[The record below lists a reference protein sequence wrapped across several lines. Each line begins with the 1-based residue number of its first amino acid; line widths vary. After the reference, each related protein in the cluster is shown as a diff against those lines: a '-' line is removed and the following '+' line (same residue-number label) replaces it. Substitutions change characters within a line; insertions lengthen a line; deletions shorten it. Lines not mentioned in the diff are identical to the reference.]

1 MANDQNETLEGEKA
15 FNVGWHFSMIIV
27 LFAVD
32 YKLRYRFE
40 LIWYAFLF
48 ILYRFFF
55 MNFWTISDQDANF
68 NRCLCTN
75 RSIPNLLYS
84 FDKPRRWFTVFSRS
98 TKITRKNQQFYN
110 YKFFI
115 MIALRLLLISMS
127 FIMTDIRY
135 SWFIIIYAIVFIVF
149 YFLALPSI
157 FNTVHNDRLIKW

>member
-32 YKLRYRFE
+32 YKLRHRFE

-55 MNFWTISDQDANF
+55 MNFWTISDQDANV
-68 NRCLCTN
+68 NRCLWTN

-84 FDKPRRWFTVFSRS
+84 FDKPRR
-98 TKITRKNQQFYN
+98 
-110 YKFFI
+110 
-115 MIALRLLLISMS
+115 
-127 FIMTDIRY
+127 
-135 SWFIIIYAIVFIVF
+135 
-149 YFLALPSI
+149 
-157 FNTVHNDRLIKW
+157 